1 MESGHSSRLL
11 AAAGSVLRQNRFDVQ
26 QEALQGAG
34 AGWLLAESELFI
46 VAVAAAENLEELR
59 EVESF
64 AAPELVERL
73 RSAERLGGKRWD
85 AYLVLMASLSADAPE
100 DARQL
105 VDIEYN
111 TRGVRRLV
119 AVAVEPT
126 EDDLRRV
133 LRPFISLPAPVSGGL
148 SDAFADLE
156 QQLVINGVDEVEA
169 HRVVVAFQEKGHLSD
184 V

>member
-1 MESGHSSRLL
+1 VR
-11 AAAGSVLRQNRFDVQ
+11 

-46 VAVAAAENLEELR
+46 VAVAAAESLEELR
-59 EVESF
+59 EVESY

-73 RSAERLGGKRWD
+73 RSAEGLGGKRWD
-85 AYLVLMASLSADAPE
+85 AYLVLMASLNADAPE

-111 TRGVRRLV
+111 TRGLRRLV

-133 LRPFISLPAPVSGGL
+133 LRPFISLPTPVSGGL
-148 SDAFADLE
+148 SDALADLE
-156 QQLVINGVDEVEA
+156 QQLVVNGVDEVEA
-169 HRVVVAFQEKGHLSD
+169 HRVVVAFQEKGHLGD

>member
-1 MESGHSSRLL
+1 M
-11 AAAGSVLRQNRFDVQ
+11 
-26 QEALQGAG
+26 
-34 AGWLLAESELFI
+34 
-46 VAVAAAENLEELR
+46 AVAAAESLEELR
-59 EVESF
+59 EVESY

-73 RSAERLGGKRWD
+73 RSAEGLGGKRWD
-85 AYLVLMASLSADAPE
+85 AYLVLMASLNADAPE

-111 TRGVRRLV
+111 TRGLRRLV

-133 LRPFISLPAPVSGGL
+133 LRPFISLPTPVSGGL
-148 SDAFADLE
+148 SDALADLE
-156 QQLVINGVDEVEA
+156 QQLVVNGVDEVEA
-169 HRVVVAFQEKGHLSD
+169 HRVVVAFQEKGHLGD